1 MSSLFGT
8 PSDESPMAGKPS
20 SFKSKSPL
28 FDNEPSSFGAKSSA
42 LFADNVNSHADDSSP
57 WGMPTPKKAARH
69 EVLKSLLPA
78 TDVPESYVDVYDVAL
93 GSSDN
98 RGNTGVGIT
107 TARKMLTS
115 THLNPDAQSKV
126 MNIVAGGGDLAT
138 GSLSRSQFNVF
149 LALVGLAQEG
159 EDVTLD
165 AVDERRKRLP
175 RPNIPY
181 IEKLTAQHDTNGAT
195 HTDNQPIPTQSNTS
209 RQMRQDSFE
218 DPELDPWGSH
228 RIRQNSY
235 ENRHRLNIN
244 GFASST
250 GPGVNGTTNNL
261 ATAYNSQVRSTAD
274 SNQPRESGAPSSGGT
289 GAGWG
294 GESFSNPS
302 GGGFGNQGESG
313 FAGGFGQ
320 SGDDQGNHN
329 RNNSMPRSLGG
340 GPISNNGV
348 DEVIAIHM
356 LPEKEG
362 MFMFQHR
369 NYEVKSAR
377 RGSSVIRRYS
387 DFVWLVDCLQKR
399 YPFRQIPLLPP
410 KRIAV
415 NGTHLTADS
424 NAFLE
429 KRRRG
434 LVRFTN
440 ALVRHPV
447 LNQEQLVVMFLTVPT
462 ELSIWRKQAT
472 ISVQEEFSGKPLPP
486 DLEDSL
492 PPTLNDLFETVRS
505 GVRRSSEV
513 YINLCNLLD
522 RLAKRNQGLAVEQF
536 RFSRALQALTDSTAD
551 TYAVDRND
559 VPLLNDGI
567 HSTAKHLIT
576 SQGLLE
582 DEARAWDEG
591 VLEDFKR
598 QRDCL
603 VAMRDM
609 FDRKDRYA
617 KDNILQLEKRIE
629 NNERKLQELRAR
641 PEGTVR
647 AEDAK
652 KLEDAIFKDK
662 ASIVQQHAR
671 GVLIKECVRDELY
684 IFQRSQYHISRLHQ
698 DWSQERVKYAELQAD
713 NWRAL
718 CEEVEAMPTGD

>member
-98 RGNTGVGIT
+98 RGNTG
-107 TARKMLTS
+107 
-115 THLNPDAQSKV
+115 SKV

-410 KRIAV
+410 KRIA
-415 NGTHLTADS
+415 ADS